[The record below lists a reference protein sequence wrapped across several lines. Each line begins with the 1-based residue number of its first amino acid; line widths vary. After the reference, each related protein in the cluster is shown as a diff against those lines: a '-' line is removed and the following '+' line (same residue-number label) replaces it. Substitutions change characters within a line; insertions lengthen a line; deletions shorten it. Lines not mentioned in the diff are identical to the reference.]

1 MAFNAKVA
9 HNIRHLYEY
18 RPEAQNCIRCGMC
31 RMVDPDFVSDNKYSI
46 NCPRGLQNNFEAYYG
61 GTGTHALIRALTG
74 KDPELDLDDPEVMK
88 IIYTCSVCG
97 SCQQNCNSI
106 KFLEPANAMMAL
118 REYIIRKGY
127 LLKQH
132 NSLIQSIINYD
143 NPWMAPRR
151 TRGKWARDLK
161 REKGIEVKD
170 ASKEQVDILCFA
182 GCNGGY
188 VPEIIPVVK
197 AMGRVLDMAG
207 VSWGI
212 LGDKER
218 CCGSTAFRVGAV
230 DMFEDYKKKN
240 IEQLNALGI
249 KKLVT
254 VCAGCYS
261 TFLHNYAED
270 LNFEIVHLSELM
282 EDMIKNGTLKFNKSL
297 DMKVTYHDPCHLG
310 RYGGKE
316 DGCYD
321 PPREVLK
328 AIPGVEL
335 VEMNRIRHY
344 SFCCGSGGGVKSA
357 HPEVASNAAMMRWEE
372 AMDVAGTKI
381 MTTCCPFCEI
391 NLGEAAKQIEGAQM
405 LDVMQLVDMALDD

>member
-1 MAFNAKVA
+1 MARDAAIA

-18 RPEAQNCIRCGMC
+18 RDEALNCIRCGMC
-31 RMVDPDFVSDNKYSI
+31 RMVHPDFVSDNKYSE
-46 NCPRGLQNNFEAYYG
+46 NCPRGLKNHFEAYYG
-61 GTGTHALIRALTG
+61 GSGTHSIVRALTA
-74 KDPELDLDDPEVMK
+74 KDPYLEYDDPEVLD
-88 IIYTCSVCG
+88 IIFSCSVCG
-97 SCQQNCNSI
+97 SCQQNCNPI
-106 KFLEPANAMMAL
+106 KHLEPANEMMAL
-118 REYIIRKGY
+118 REWIIRKGI

-132 NSLIQSIINYD
+132 NALIQSIINYD

-170 ASKEQVDILCFA
+170 ASKEQVEILCFA

-188 VPEIIPVVK
+188 VPEITPVVK
-197 AMGRVLDMAG
+197 AMGRVLDLAG

-230 DMFEDYKKKN
+230 DMFEEYKKKN
-240 IEQLNALGI
+240 IEQLNSLGI

-261 TFLHNYAED
+261 TFKHNYAAD
-270 LNFEIVHLSELM
+270 LDFEVVHLSELM
-282 EDMIKNGTLKFNKSL
+282 EDMIKNGDLKFKKPL
-297 DMKVTYHDPCHLG
+297 DMRVTYHDPCHLG
-310 RYGGKE
+310 RYGGIE
-316 DGCYD
+316 DGIFD
-321 PPREVLK
+321 PPREILK
-328 AIPGVEL
+328 ALPGVEF

-344 SFCCGSGGGVKSA
+344 SYCCGSGGGVKAA
-357 HPEVASNAAMMRWEE
+357 HPEVAAGAAMQRWEE
-372 AMDVAGTKI
+372 AMEVAGTKI

-391 NLGEAAKQIEGAQM
+391 NLGEQARQIEGAQM
-405 LDVMQLVDMALDD
+405 LDVMQLVDKALGD